1 MIMPDPNRPLL
12 TPEELLHGWTPQ
24 RIGRRVLTL
33 AETDSTNSVAL
44 AAAGDPS
51 ADGLAVFADFQTA
64 GRGRHG
70 RTWTAPRGAG
80 ILCSVL
86 LSRSIFAPPK
96 PGEAGQPAD
105 DIEARSPVPG
115 DDWHAEGGWLTLAS
129 AVAVCDGIRRAT
141 DVTPCIKWPNDL
153 CVGGRKLAGI
163 LIESRLVEQSARAW
177 VVGIGINCYQQPGH
191 FPPELR
197 DKATSLELVSSHP
210 VDRAAL
216 ARELLAALDHT
227 LSGQGPETPELI
239 HARWR
244 SFAEPLGQTVHLRSE
259 GHEYTGRT
267 VSVDPTGGL
276 IVQCD
281 DGRQR
286 WFDPL
291 LTMLL

>member
-1 MIMPDPNRPLL
+1 MPDPNRPLL
-12 TPEELLHGWTPQ
+12 ATEQILAGWTPQ

-44 AAAGDPS
+44 ASAGDPS

-64 GRGRHG
+64 GRGRLG
-70 RTWTAPRGAG
+70 RSWLTPRGAG

-86 LSRSIFAPPK
+86 LSRSISPAS
-96 PGEAGQPAD
+96 EQAGRRT
-105 DIEARSPVPG
+105 ESSG
-115 DDWHAEGGWLTLAS
+115 SFHEDWHAEGGWLTLAS
-129 AVAVCDGIRRAT
+129 AVAVCEGIRRAT

-163 LIESRLVEQSARAW
+163 LIESRPVERPARAW
-177 VVGIGINCYQQPGH
+177 VIGIGINCYQQPGH

-197 DKATSLELVSSHP
+197 DRATSLDLISGHP
-210 VDRAAL
+210 VDRTAV
-216 ARELLAALDHT
+216 ARELLAALDRII
-227 LSGQGPETPELI
+227 SGQEADARDSI
-239 HARWR
+239 HARWL
-244 SFAEPLGQTVHLRSE
+244 SFAEPLGRPVHLRSD

-267 VSVDPTGGL
+267 VHVDPAGGL

-291 LTMLL
+291 VTTLL